1 MAVADRAGLPLAIH
15 VAPAAPAEVRLVRP
29 LLEARFSAAL
39 PARLIG
45 DRAYDSDPL
54 DQELAQLGVELIAP
68 HRPNRRKPRTRD
80 GRPLRRYR
88 RRRNIERLTAWLQRS
103 RRVLA
108 RHDYSLDND
117 RGLVL
122 PARTL
127 VLLRPL
133 RDELK

>member
-1 MAVADRAGLPLAIH
+1 
-15 VAPAAPAEVRLVRP
+15 
-29 LLEARFSAAL
+29 
-39 PARLIG
+39 
-45 DRAYDSDPL
+45 
-54 DQELAQLGVELIAP
+54 
-68 HRPNRRKPRTRD
+68 
-80 GRPLRRYR
+80 
-88 RRRNIERLTAWLQRS
+88 LQRS